1 MVSTSAP
8 SSMATD
14 SSPVATVRS
23 LRKSYPGGIVA
34 LDGVDLDLSAR
45 SITALTGPN
54 GSGKTTLL
62 RILAGR
68 LAPSSG
74 TVKVLGADPAGDSVS
89 LRRRVSFISQE
100 LALDPEM
107 TGAQT
112 LRLFAVLYGVPH
124 RKIAARID
132 ELAQSLELKR
142 HLPMR
147 VQAYS
152 GGLRRRLHLA
162 LGLLDDPELLLLD
175 EPTAGLDPAGRAF
188 LWAFLKQLAE
198 RSASIAMITH
208 DLDEVARHCHRVA
221 VIGNGKLLACASPQT
236 VVRDHARRMLRV
248 TLATDAPLSDPTLAH
263 LAELPSVKNLRV
275 RGPELS
281 MEIFDEHPAKERI
294 LSMLSS
300 GNIDVRSFQVQEP
313 DLASAYFRL
322 TGETAEHQSRRLPGS
337 ARGRHT
343 RDGEAAS

>member
-1 MVSTSAP
+1 MP
-8 SSMATD
+8 TD
-14 SSPVATVRS
+14 SSLVATVRS

-54 GSGKTTLL
+54 GSGKTTLV

-68 LAPSSG
+68 VAPSSG
-74 TVKVLGADPAGDSVS
+74 TVMVLGADPAGDSVS
-89 LRRRVSFISQE
+89 LRRRVSFVSQE

-112 LRLFAVLYGVPH
+112 LRLFAALYGFPR

-142 HLPMR
+142 HLTIR

-188 LWAFLKQLAE
+188 LWALLKRLAE
-198 RSASIAMITH
+198 RSASIAVITH

-248 TLATDAPLSDPTLAH
+248 TLATDAHLSDPTLAR
-263 LAELPSVKNLRV
+263 LTELPSVKNLRV

-300 GNIDVRSFQVQEP
+300 GNIDMRSFQVQEP

-322 TGETAEHQSRRLPGS
+322 TGEIAEEQSRLLPGS